1 MSALHLH
8 QPVKNHT
15 ITISRQKGS
24 LGMEIAGKTAALLG
38 YRPLWRELI
47 DQAANQAGVPELS
60 LAAVDE
66 LGLLDLCP
74 SPAACDAYH
83 AAMREVMHTYASVG
97 AYILVGRAGQTI
109 LKGVPG
115 VMHVRIVAP
124 LDIRIGRIA
133 AAQGISVECAREQI
147 LASDHFRQHYL
158 KKYFHINWNDSDLYD
173 LVINTGRIPADLAAQ
188 QIGLAVEG
196 FLQYNNS

>member
-1 MSALHLH
+1 MSALPQR

-24 LGMEIAGKTAALLG
+24 LGMEIAVKTAALLG

-47 DQAANQAGVPELS
+47 DQAASQAGVPELS

-83 AAMREVMHTYASVG
+83 AAIREVMLAYARLG

-115 VMHVRIVAP
+115 VVHIRIVAP
-124 LDIRIGRIA
+124 LDIRIARIA
-133 AAQGISVECAREQI
+133 AAQAIPEECAREQV

-158 KKYFHINWNDSDLYD
+158 KKYFHIDWNDPDLYD
-173 LVINTGRIPADLAAQ
+173 LVINTGRIPADLAAH
-188 QIGLAVEG
+188 QIGLAAEG
-196 FLQYNNS
+196 FFQYNNS